1 MKTRLTIMLC
11 VIPLLLGSMPG
22 LAQSAAA
29 DVAEEVTVAGAAG
42 AAAKPMPELFSAG
55 YLFQVLG
62 SLFVVFLCLFAVV
75 YLLRRFNHLGGNAG
89 SALKVV
95 GSASV
100 GQREKVVLIE
110 AGGEQL
116 LVGVAPGNVR
126 MLHVLPE
133 PLVQAQDDAQKLDFA
148 AVLRNA
154 NPLGGAS

>member
-1 MKTRLTIMLC
+1 MKAFFRVAALFLTPAFAM
-11 VIPLLLGSMPG
+11 
-22 LAQSAAA
+22 AQEL
-29 DVAEEVTVAGAAG
+29 VEPVRK
-42 AAAKPMPELFSAG
+42 KPMPELFSAS

-62 SLFVVFLCLFAVV
+62 SLLVVFLCLFAVV
-75 YLLRRFNHLGGNAG
+75 YMLRRFNNLGVNAG
-89 SALKVV
+89 SVLKVV

-133 PLVQAQDDAQKLDFA
+133 PLIDTASEKQSLDFA